1 MKKAII
7 ASIAV
12 AAASG
17 AFAAGFQLSLI
28 PDIAIQDRDT
38 EIKGVS
44 IGLWNENPGSQW
56 QIGVVNGMT
65 GESAGVQGPIFYTLY
80 NYAEDFTGLQ
90 WGLVNYVSEELTGVQ
105 WGAVN
110 VAKKVDGG
118 FQWGVVNYAESA
130 HNLFQLGLVNIIS
143 DNEWFSDFP
152 SDLAQGFVIV
162 NWTFGDS

>member
-1 MKKAII
+1 
-7 ASIAV
+7 
-12 AAASG
+12 
-17 AFAAGFQLSLI
+17 
-28 PDIAIQDRDT
+28 
-38 EIKGVS
+38 
-44 IGLWNENPGSQW
+44 
-56 QIGVVNGMT
+56 MT
-65 GESAGVQGPIFYTLY
+65 GESSGVQGPIFYTLY

-118 FQWGVVNYAESA
+118 FQWGVVNYTESA

-152 SDLAQGFVIV
+152 SDLAQGFVFV